1 MIITPKLWEDIG
13 AAGTIT
19 KNYIYDAFGNEQY
32 TMADSNPFRYCGEYA
47 DRETGLLY
55 LRNRYYDPSTGR
67 FITEDPIQDGNNWYV
82 YANNN
87 PVMYI
92 DPWGLESYILYIPE
106 FEREAYEDRQDLID
120 MGVAE
125 DEIIMVPVNSA
136 KDFKNGWNNMGYV
149 LDENGNRTMDEDG
162 NYLTYDSIDYV
173 ILGMHGNPN
182 SLGSGDR
189 DSNKWSFGVNDIK
202 FLEEKNITQN
212 VLILACYAGHL
223 DYKETNPAALLAK
236 KVNGALVIANDGK
249 VSARTPD
256 GFYKSEYDPEFDH
269 WIDRAEGAPRESAGW
284 VVYRNPKAGVHT
296 TRATGGSGKL
306 VIWGAM
312 QLSY

>member
-1 MIITPKLWEDIG
+1 
-13 AAGTIT
+13 
-19 KNYIYDAFGNEQY
+19 
-32 TMADSNPFRYCGEYA
+32 MADSNPFRYCGEYA

-67 FITEDPIQDGNNWYV
+67 FISEDPIRDGTNWYA

-125 DEIIMVPVNSA
+125 DEIIMVPLHSRN
-136 KDFKNGWNNMGYV
+136 DFIQGWNNMGYI
-149 LDENGNRTMDEDG
+149 LDEDGNRTMDEDG
-162 NYLTYDSIDYV
+162 NYLTYNSIDYV
-173 ILGMHGNPN
+173 IIGTHGEPTGLGTGP
-182 SLGSGDR
+182 R
-189 DSNKWSFGVNDIK
+189 SNIDWKLSSNDIK
-202 FLEEKNITQN
+202 NLNQKDLTQN
-212 VLILACYAGHL
+212 LLILACYAGHL
-223 DYKETNPAALLAK
+223 DYKDTNPAAMFAQ

-249 VSARTPD
+249 VSARTLD

-269 WIDRAEGAPRESAGW
+269 WIDRAEGVPRESAGW